1 MLIIFTS
8 IFFLAFIGL
17 LIYGLVAGE
26 DVAFFISM
34 ICLGIMLIVGG
45 FTLACTYDVIEASY
59 IPEKIE
65 MYETENARIEAA
77 TAEIVNSYLESLEG
91 TYARVDAGT
100 SVAVIS
106 AYPQLL
112 SSPVVKQLDIYYENN
127 QKIKELKD
135 DLISIKA
142 TKWWLYFG
150 G

>member
-1 MLIIFTS
+1 MLILFTS
-8 IFFLAFIGL
+8 IFLLAAIGL
-17 LIYGLVAGE
+17 LIYAFVQE
-26 DVAFFISM
+26 SDVAFFISM

-45 FTLACTYDVIEASY
+45 FTLACTYDIISASY

-65 MYETENARIEAA
+65 MYEAENARIEAA
-77 TAEIVNSYLESLEG
+77 TAEIVNNYLETLEG
-91 TYARVDAGT
+91 TYTRIDAGV

-135 DLISIKA
+135 DLISVKA